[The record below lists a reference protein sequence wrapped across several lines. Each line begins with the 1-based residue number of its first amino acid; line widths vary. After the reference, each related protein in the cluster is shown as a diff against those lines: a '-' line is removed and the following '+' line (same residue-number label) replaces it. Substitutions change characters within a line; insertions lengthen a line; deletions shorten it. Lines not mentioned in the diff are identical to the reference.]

1 VSEDRNDARGSRVAS
16 GDVSEVVDRFRRRDR
31 VLLGLRQSR
40 NWWQL
45 ARFTAVGASGYVV
58 NLVTFAACVHVFD
71 LDFRLAAVIAFLVAV
86 TNNFWWNRHWT
97 FEARDG
103 HPGHQA
109 ARFLVVSVAAF
120 GVNLALLELL
130 VSVVGLKEVVAQA
143 IAVAAATPCN
153 FIGNK
158 LWTFDR

>member
-1 VSEDRNDARGSRVAS
+1 MSDALDRL
-16 GDVSEVVDRFRRRDR
+16 RRRDR
-31 VLLGLRQSR
+31 VRHGVRDAD

-58 NLVTFAACVHVFD
+58 NLITFALCVHVLD
-71 LDFRLAAVIAFLVAV
+71 LDFRVAAVLAFLVAV

-97 FEARDG
+97 FEARAG
-103 HPGHQA
+103 HAGHQA

-120 GVNLALLELL
+120 GVNFAILEALVTGADVKELL
-130 VSVVGLKEVVAQA
+130 AQA

-158 LWTFDR
+158 LWTFDE

>member
-1 VSEDRNDARGSRVAS
+1 VSEALDRL
-16 GDVSEVVDRFRRRDR
+16 RRRDR
-31 VLLGLRQSR
+31 LRHGVRQPH

-58 NLVTFAACVHVFD
+58 NLVTFAVCVHA
-71 LDFRLAAVIAFLVAV
+71 LDVDYRIAAVIAFLVAV

-97 FEARDG
+97 FAAGEG
-103 HPGHQA
+103 HAGHQA
-109 ARFLVVSVAAF
+109 LRFLVVSTGAF
-120 GVNLALLELL
+120 AVNFVVLELL
-130 VSVVGLKEVVAQA
+130 VSAADFKEVLAQA

-158 LWTFDR
+158 LWTFDG

>member
-1 VSEDRNDARGSRVAS
+1 VSEDRSGGQGGRVAS
-16 GDVSEVVDRFRRRDR
+16 GDVSEAVDRARRRDR
-31 VLLGLRQSR
+31 VRLGLRQSR

-58 NLVTFAACVHVFD
+58 NLATFAICVHALD
-71 LDFRLAAVIAFLVAV
+71 LDFRIAAVIAFLVAV

-97 FEARDG
+97 FEAHAG

-120 GVNLALLELL
+120 AVNFALLEVL
-130 VSVVGLKEVVAQA
+130 VSVAGLPEVVAQA

>member
-1 VSEDRNDARGSRVAS
+1 MRHGV
-16 GDVSEVVDRFRRRDR
+16 
-31 VLLGLRQSR
+31 RQSR

-58 NLVTFAACVHVFD
+58 NLATFALCVHV
-71 LDFRLAAVIAFLVAV
+71 LDSTTASPAVLAFLVAV

-97 FEARDG
+97 FDARDG
-103 HPGHQA
+103 HAGQQA
-109 ARFLVVSVAAF
+109 FRFLVVSVAAF
-120 GVNLALLELL
+120 VVNLAVLELL
-130 VSVVGLKEVVAQA
+130 VSAAGLKEVVAQA

-158 LWTFDR
+158 LWTFGE